1 MLYLLVLSGMYAV
14 QFVHVHVLTF
24 LVPSVEVFYDF
35 RFSIPLVRVC
45 FVGID
50 VLFMLFVSYADQS
63 PTR

>member
-1 MLYLLVLSGMYAV
+1 MYAV

-50 VLFMLFVSYADQS
+50 VLFMLFVFYADQS